1 LPVFAFEHPDTSLP
15 GGTLPV
21 GTAFHERTLALCQ
34 SLNFKEWS
42 GYYTVSA
49 YEMTHEHEYNA
60 IRNASALIDVT
71 PLFKYH
77 VTGRDATRFVN
88 RVIAR
93 DINKV
98 AVDQVIYCCWCD
110 PAGKV
115 IDDGTITR
123 LGENEYRWTAADPSL
138 RWFQQNAYGLA
149 VKIDDISE
157 TTAALALQGPTSGKL
172 LQALADANIAGLKY
186 FRVTHGKIA
195 GVPVDISRTGYTG
208 DLGFEIWIP
217 WKSAIK
223 VFDELMNKGRAFDI
237 HPAGMIALDIARI
250 EAGLILIEVDYISSK
265 RALIDQQKYTPGEIG
280 LGKLVDLKKD
290 SFVGREALAE
300 EAKRGGPAR
309 LLVGLEVNWSE
320 VEALYE
326 KIGMA
331 PQVPATA
338 SRVAVPVYRA
348 GRQVGK
354 ATSTTWSPTLK
365 RMIALASLSRESATV
380 GNTLS
385 MELTVEAVRKTVSAK
400 IVPLPFFN
408 PPRKTAPL
416 TL

>member
-1 LPVFAFEHPDTSLP
+1 M
-15 GGTLPV
+15 PV
-21 GTAFHERTLALCQ
+21 GTAFHERTLALCD

-42 GYYTVSA
+42 GYYTVSV

-60 IRNASALIDVT
+60 IRNSSALIDIT
-71 PLFKYH
+71 PLFKYR
-77 VTGRDATRFVN
+77 VTGPDATRLVN
-88 RVIAR
+88 RVICR

-110 PAGKV
+110 PEGKI

-123 LGENEYRWTAADPSL
+123 LGENDYHWTTADPSL
-138 RWFQQNAYGLA
+138 RWFQQNSFGLD
-149 VKIDDISE
+149 VHIDDISE
-157 TTAALALQGPTSGKL
+157 KVAALALQGPTSGKL
-172 LQALADANIAGLKY
+172 LHAIADANIAGLKY
-186 FRVTHGKIA
+186 FRVIHGKIA

-208 DLGFEIWIP
+208 DLGYEIWVP
-217 WKSAIK
+217 WSDGVK
-223 VFDELMNKGRAFDI
+223 VFDELMTKGRKFDI
-237 HPAGMIALDIARI
+237 HPAGMVALDIARI

-265 RALIDQQKYTPGEIG
+265 RAIIPRQKYTPGEIG
-280 LGKLVDLKKD
+280 LAKLVDLKKD
-290 SFVGREALAE
+290 SFVGKAALE
-300 EAKRGGPAR
+300 EEVKHGGPAR
-309 LLVGLEVNWSE
+309 QLIGLEINWSE

-326 KIGMA
+326 KISMA

-365 RMIALASLSRESATV
+365 RMIALASVSRESATV
-380 GNTLS
+380 GTTLS
-385 MELTVEAVRKTVSAK
+385 MELTVEAERKTVSAK

-408 PPRKTAPL
+408 PARKTAVL
-416 TL
+416 GL

>member
-1 LPVFAFEHPDTSLP
+1 V
-15 GGTLPV
+15 PV
-21 GTAFHERTLALCQ
+21 GTAFHPRTLALCE

-60 IRNASALIDVT
+60 IRNSAALIDVT
-71 PLFKYH
+71 PLFKYR
-77 VTGRDATRFVN
+77 VTGRDATRLVN
-88 RVIAR
+88 RIITR

-98 AVDQVIYCCWCD
+98 SVDQVIYCCWCD

-123 LGENEYRWTAADPSL
+123 LNENEYRWTAADPSL
-138 RWFQQNAYGLA
+138 RWFQQNALGLD
-149 VKIDDISE
+149 VKIEDISE
-157 TTAALALQGPTSGKL
+157 SVAALALQGPTSAKL
-172 LQALADANIAGLKY
+172 LNAVADANIKGLKY

-217 WKSAIK
+217 WKNALQ
-223 VFDELMNKGRAFDI
+223 VFDELMSKGRAFDI
-237 HPAGMIALDIARI
+237 HPAGMVALDVARI

-265 RALIDQQKYTPGEIG
+265 KAIIEHQKYTPGEIG
-280 LGKLVDLKKD
+280 LGKLVDLKKEN
-290 SFVGREALAE
+290 FVGRDALAK
-300 EAKRGGPAR
+300 EAKSGGSAR

-365 RMIALASLSRESATV
+365 RMIALASISRESAAV
-380 GNTLS
+380 GSTLQ
-385 MELTVEAVRKTVSAK
+385 MELTVEAERKTVSAK

-408 PPRKTAPL
+408 PPRKTGAL
-416 TL
+416 VL

>member
-1 LPVFAFEHPDTSLP
+1 V
-15 GGTLPV
+15 PV
-21 GTAFHERTLALCQ
+21 GTAFHERTLALCE

-42 GYYTVSA
+42 GYYTVGA

-60 IRNASALIDVT
+60 IRNSCALIDVT
-71 PLFKYH
+71 PLFKYR
-77 VTGRDATRFVN
+77 VTGPDATRLVN

-110 PAGKV
+110 SAGKV

-123 LGENEYRWTAADPSL
+123 LGENDYRWTSADPSL
-138 RWFQQNAYGLA
+138 RWFQQNALGLD
-149 VKIDDISE
+149 VHIEDISE
-157 TTAALALQGPTSGKL
+157 KVAALALQGPTSGKL
-172 LQALADANIAGLKY
+172 LNAVADANIAGLKY
-186 FRVTHGKIA
+186 FRVAHGKVA

-208 DLGFEIWIP
+208 DLGFEVWIP
-217 WKSAIK
+217 WKNAIK
-223 VFDELMNKGRAFDI
+223 VFDELMSKGRPFDI
-237 HPAGMIALDIARI
+237 HPAGMVALDIARI

-265 RALIDQQKYTPGEIG
+265 RALIEQQRYTPGEIG
-280 LGKLVDLKKD
+280 LGKLVDLTKEN
-290 SFVGREALAE
+290 FVGRDALAE
-300 EAKRGGPAR
+300 EAKRGGPSR
-309 LLVGLEVNWSE
+309 RLVGLEVNWSE

-326 KIGMA
+326 KVGMA

-365 RMIALASLSRESATV
+365 RMIALASLSRESAAL
-380 GNTLS
+380 GSTLS
-385 MELTVEAVRKTVSAK
+385 MELTVEAVRKTVSVK

-408 PPRKTAPL
+408 PPRKTGPL
-416 TL
+416 EL

>member
-1 LPVFAFEHPDTSLP
+1 V
-15 GGTLPV
+15 PV
-21 GTAFHERTLALCQ
+21 GTAFHERTLALCE

-42 GYYTVSA
+42 GYYTVGA

-60 IRNASALIDVT
+60 IRNSCALIDVT
-71 PLFKYH
+71 PLFKYR
-77 VTGRDATRFVN
+77 VTGPDATRLVN

-110 PAGKV
+110 SAGRV
-115 IDDGTITR
+115 IDDGTVTR
-123 LGENEYRWTAADPSL
+123 LGENDYRWTAADPSL
-138 RWFQQNAYGLA
+138 RWFQQNALGLD
-149 VKIDDISE
+149 VHIEDISE
-157 TTAALALQGPTSGKL
+157 KVAALALQGPTAGKL
-172 LQALADANIAGLKY
+172 LHAIADANIAGLKY
-186 FRVTHGKIA
+186 FRVVHGKIA

-208 DLGFEIWIP
+208 DLGFELWIP
-217 WKSAIK
+217 WKNAIK
-223 VFDELMNKGRAFDI
+223 VFDELMSKGRPFDI
-237 HPAGMIALDIARI
+237 HPAGMVALDIARI

-265 RALIDQQKYTPGEIG
+265 RALIEQQRYTPGEIG
-280 LGKLVDLKKD
+280 LGKLVDPKKET
-290 SFVGREALAE
+290 FVGRDALAE
-300 EAKRGGPAR
+300 EARKGGPAR
-309 LLVGLEVNWSE
+309 RLVGLEVNWSE

-348 GRQVGK
+348 GRQIGK

-365 RMIALASLSRESATV
+365 RMIALASVSRESAAL
-380 GNTLS
+380 GSTLS
-385 MELTVEAVRKTVSAK
+385 MELTVEAVRKAVSVK

-408 PPRKTAPL
+408 PPRKTGPL
-416 TL
+416 EL

>member
-1 LPVFAFEHPDTSLP
+1 V
-15 GGTLPV
+15 PV
-21 GTAFHERTLALCQ
+21 GTAFHERTLALCD

-60 IRNASALIDVT
+60 IRNSSALIDIT
-71 PLFKYH
+71 PLFKYR
-77 VTGRDATRFVN
+77 VTGPEATRLVN
-88 RVIAR
+88 RIICR

-110 PAGKV
+110 PDGKV

-123 LGENEYRWTAADPSL
+123 LGENDYRWTAADPSL
-138 RWFQQNAYGLA
+138 RWFQQNSLGLD
-149 VKIDDISE
+149 VHIEDISE
-157 TTAALALQGPTSGKL
+157 KIAALALQGPTSGKL
-172 LQALADANIAGLKY
+172 LHAVADANIADLKY
-186 FRVTHGKIA
+186 FRVTHGRIA

-208 DLGFEIWIP
+208 DLGYEIWMP
-217 WKSAIK
+217 WKDGLK
-223 VFDELMNKGRAFDI
+223 VFDELIAKGRSFDI
-237 HPAGMIALDIARI
+237 HPAGMVALDIARI

-265 RALIDQQKYTPGEIG
+265 RAIIPQQKYAPGEIG
-280 LGKLVDLKKD
+280 LGKLTDLKKEN
-290 SFVGREALAE
+290 FIGRTALE
-300 EAKRGGPAR
+300 QEAKQGGPAR
-309 LLVGLEVNWSE
+309 RLVGLEINWSE

-365 RMIALASLSRESATV
+365 RMIALASVSRESATA
-380 GNTLS
+380 GTTLS
-385 MELTVEAVRKTVSAK
+385 MELTVEAERKTVSAK

-408 PPRKTAPL
+408 PPRKTAAL
-416 TL
+416 AL